1 MLKDKIKINQLNK
14 TQKLKSQLTLTFE
27 TSDSSYELKTNLIKG
42 VYCKKIIKQNSTKMV
57 KNTLAFIK
65 EKKQAIRANFLNFV

>member
-27 TSDSSYELKTNLIKG
+27 TSDSGYELKTNLIKG
-42 VYCKKIIKQNSTKMV
+42 VYYKK
-57 KNTLAFIK
+57 
-65 EKKQAIRANFLNFV
+65 